1 MPETFYSNN
10 RYDPDAFIKHLGLDL
25 PAARALARSSGKS
38 IIEVTCEMIGIEPRE
53 FQRLLKEKINLSEVN
68 IGMNIE
74 RRLLRISDA
83 ISKGHT
89 LLRDMTDDELAQ
101 VITGNPKTKASDL
114 TAEYLEGVISG
125 AQQ

>member
-1 MPETFYSNN
+1 
-10 RYDPDAFIKHLGLDL
+10 
-25 PAARALARSSGKS
+25 
-38 IIEVTCEMIGIEPRE
+38 
-53 FQRLLKEKINLSEVN
+53 
-68 IGMNIE
+68 MNIE